1 MSLKYTYSLYGS
13 HLVRFCKLLC
23 NNSTHFVRHSRHK
36 ALVNQYLL
44 TQGKGIEHFK
54 RPTENDRNDY
64 TVLAEEHRFL
74 WNEDD
79 DVDSWEQRLAKSYYD
94 RLFKEYAISD
104 LSRYKENKVA
114 LRWRIQKEVID
125 GKGQFVCGNKH
136 CSEREELQ
144 SWEVNFSYVE
154 QGEKKNALVK
164 LRLCEECSAKLN
176 YHHKRK
182 LWKKTGGDSK
192 AGSAKS
198 HKKQKHKHGHKR
210 KQKRRRSGSSKDKN
224 KHSRRDASPRT
235 SESEESSSREGDSE
249 EDRAAA
255 SQSNASA
262 IWSKPAEV
270 FLEKSKDEEYDDYFK
285 DMLL

>member
-1 MSLKYTYSLYGS
+1 MRAGDIVLLFI
-13 HLVRFCKLLC
+13 LVLP
-23 NNSTHFVRHSRHK
+23 SRHK

-44 TQGKGIEHFK
+44 TEGKGIEHFK

-74 WNEDD
+74 WSEND
-79 DVDSWEQRLAKSYYD
+79 DVTSWEKRLAKTYYD

-136 CSEREELQ
+136 CSEGEELQ
-144 SWEVNFSYVE
+144 SWEVNFAYIE

-176 YHHKRK
+176 YHHKRR
-182 LWKKTGGDSK
+182 LWKKCESK
-192 AGSAKS
+192 AGSAKR
-198 HKKQKHKHGHKR
+198 HKKQKHKHRHKHG
-210 KQKRRRSGSSKDKN
+210 RRRSDSGKNKRKRSGRDTSPQSSDSDGGSSTEGE
-224 KHSRRDASPRT
+224 SEAGTSQGDAS
-235 SESEESSSREGDSE
+235 
-249 EDRAAA
+249 AV
-255 SQSNASA
+255 
-262 IWSKPAEV
+262 WSKPAEV

>member
-1 MSLKYTYSLYGS
+1 MLTNITMFNYTVASFPGHESIYPLSLP
-13 HLVRFCKLLC
+13 
-23 NNSTHFVRHSRHK
+23 SRHK

-74 WNEDD
+74 WSEND
-79 DVDSWEQRLAKSYYD
+79 DVTSWEKRLAKTYYD

-125 GKGQFVCGNKH
+125 GKGQFVCGNKR

-144 SWEVNFSYVE
+144 SWEVNFAYVE

-164 LRLCEECSAKLN
+164 LRLCEECSTKLN

-182 LWKKTGGDSK
+182 LWKKSK
-192 AGSAKS
+192 AASTKT
-198 HKKQKHKHGHKR
+198 HKKQKHKHGHRHSGSGKDKR
-210 KQKRRRSGSSKDKN
+210 KHSG
-224 KHSRRDASPRT
+224 RDASPQTT
-235 SESEESSSREGDSE
+235 SDSEGSSSTEGESEAGT
-249 EDRAAA
+249 
-255 SQSNASA
+255 SQGEASA
-262 IWSKPAEV
+262 VWSKPAEV